1 MKGSITV
8 HDRYAYT
15 VKSVEEIPLKLR
27 TIVEVFK
34 DPNTDGTVISYMD
47 FGNVEYIIT
56 KETPEE
62 IEALIIKARKEM

>member
-1 MKGSITV
+1 MKGSITI

-15 VKSVEEIPLKLR
+15 VKSVEEITLKLR

-34 DPNTDGTVISYMD
+34 DTHTDGTVISYMD

-62 IEALIIKARKEM
+62 VEALLIEARKEE